1 MSDHV
6 TGAKFQTWPGV
17 QDWRVLATTFATRV
31 GIRSLDEGARLLAR
45 IAGLAEAHTCRLQVD
60 VRPESVTIRL
70 PFRDA
75 GSPTREDAEL
85 ARAISAEAR
94 ALGLRAAAG
103 SVQEVHLAIDAMS
116 PPTVIPF
123 WKAVL
128 GYDAMGEEDIVDPE
142 GAGPWIWFQQMDAPR
157 PQRNRIHVDIYVPP
171 DLAQARIEAALS
183 AGGRLVTSEHAPSWW
198 VLADLEGNEAC
209 IATRAEFERVT

>member
-1 MSDHV
+1 M
-6 TGAKFQTWPGV
+6 
-17 QDWRVLATTFATRV
+17 ATTFATRV
-31 GIRSLDEGARLLAR
+31 GIGSLDEGARLLAR
-45 IAGLAEAHTCRLQVD
+45 IAGLTAAHTSTLQVD

-85 ARAISAEAR
+85 ARAISAEAH

-103 SVQEVHLAIDAMS
+103 SVQEVQLAIDAMS

-128 GYDAMGEEDIVDPE
+128 GYEAMGEEDI
-142 GAGPWIWFQQMDAPR
+142 
-157 PQRNRIHVDIYVPP
+157 
-171 DLAQARIEAALS
+171 
-183 AGGRLVTSEHAPSWW
+183 
-198 VLADLEGNEAC
+198 
-209 IATRAEFERVT
+209 